1 MIPFI
6 HLKFILETEISI
18 YPYFPEALIRG
29 GFGHELKRI
38 VCINK
43 RAECR
48 DCFLS
53 KSCVFAILFVN
64 NASIE
69 NNEFKNINKA
79 PRPYSFY
86 VKNDGKRSKIVN
98 FDMILFRD
106 AFNYIQQIVW
116 TFFRMGENGFG
127 KERIGYIIR
136 DIIDLSSDKS
146 IYEDK
151 VRSLKN
157 AQVVNFN
164 YNFNEIN
171 GKRKN
176 FSIDIASPTRIHQ
189 NNKFNYELSFKDIIK
204 YSLIRGGLLTELYGE
219 KSEEVNPAE
228 ILNLAE
234 SVETVKTNINWSKRQ
249 RYSETQEKKVSMG
262 GVTGNIE
269 YYGEIDPFKAILKIP
284 EIFGIGK
291 NTTFGRG
298 RMKLVENGG

>member
-1 MIPFI
+1 
-6 HLKFILETEISI
+6 
-18 YPYFPEALIRG
+18 
-29 GFGHELKRI
+29 
-38 VCINK
+38 
-43 RAECR
+43 
-48 DCFLS
+48 
-53 KSCVFAILFVN
+53 
-64 NASIE
+64 
-69 NNEFKNINKA
+69 
-79 PRPYSFY
+79 
-86 VKNDGKRSKIVN
+86 
-98 FDMILFRD
+98 
-106 AFNYIQQIVW
+106 
-116 TFFRMGENGFG
+116 MGENGFG

-151 VRSLKN
+151 ARSLKN

-234 SVETVKTNINWSKRQ
+234 SVKTVKTNINWSKRQ